1 VGAEGIAPAGGE
13 ALLVAPAD
21 PRFAQAMLE
30 LAGDTVRSHR
40 LARGGRRLMEDHFGW
55 ESITGRLTR
64 IYAGDEA

>member
-1 VGAEGIAPAGGE
+1 
-13 ALLVAPAD
+13 
-21 PRFAQAMLE
+21 MLE